1 MGALKLLISNISNNI
16 LPLDDKTLSL
26 LDQKHLASR
35 ELNKEILLRRERSS
49 VNPVVLEDIDESM
62 VKDAV
67 LQTKGVS
74 GPSGLDAD
82 GWTKI
87 LASKSYGT
95 IDADLRRAF
104 VKVIKKICT
113 EKLTAETTKDETS
126 PKVLLACRP
135 ILLEKTQDYVQS
147 E

>member
-1 MGALKLLISNISNNI
+1 M
-16 LPLDDKTLSL
+16 
-26 LDQKHLASR
+26 
-35 ELNKEILLRRERSS
+35 LRRERSS
-49 VNPVVLEDIDESM
+49 VKPVALEDIDESM

-104 VKVIKKICT
+104 VKVIKKIYALKSSLLKQPKMKHHPKCFWLADSFSL
-113 EKLTAETTKDETS
+113 KKPRITS
-126 PKVLLACRP
+126 NR
-135 ILLEKTQDYVQS
+135 S
-147 E
+147 R